1 MQSANLYVNN
11 ILTEWSVI
19 VVSVAVAVILILFIL
34 NIVALV
40 KLGNVKKKYNAFMEG
55 KDAKTLEDTIL
66 KRFSEIDELKI
77 RQELQ
82 DKDIQLLK
90 ENILK
95 TYQKIGLVKYDAFNE
110 MGGQLSFSL
119 AMLDKRNNGFLLN
132 TVHNREGSYTYAK
145 EIFDGKS
152 AIDLSEEEKEALN
165 KAINQK

>member
-1 MQSANLYVNN
+1 M
-11 ILTEWSVI
+11 
-19 VVSVAVAVILILFIL
+19 
-34 NIVALV
+34 V

>member
-11 ILTEWSVI
+11 ILAEWSVI
-19 VVSVAVAVILILFIL
+19 AVTIAVAVVLILFIL

-77 RQELQ
+77 SQELQ
-82 DKDIQLLK
+82 DKDIQVLK
-90 ENILK
+90 DTILK